1 MGKSFRNRPG
11 RNGNKKSNGGSG
23 HVRIIGGEWRGRK
36 LPVADAPGLRPSGD
50 RIRETLFNWLQ
61 GSVQGARCADLF
73 AGTGVLG
80 FEAASRGATEVILVE
95 KSRPVAELLRK
106 SAQTL
111 NADQVTIVEGNALE
125 WLEGQASHSRDIVFI
140 DPPFESDLAA
150 CALNTL
156 QDREIL
162 APGGLVYLESPRLNT
177 SIESGGWIQVR
188 EKEIGEVRIQ
198 LLKMPDKS

>member
-1 MGKSFRNRPG
+1 M
-11 RNGNKKSNGGSG
+11 NGGSG
-23 HVRIIGGEWRGRK
+23 HVRIIGGQWRGRK

-80 FEAASRGATEVILVE
+80 FEAASRGAREVTLVE
-95 KSRPVAELLRK
+95 KSRSVAEILRE
-106 SAQTL
+106 SVQTL
-111 NADQVTIVEGNALE
+111 DADQVMTVEGNALE
-125 WLEGQASHSRDIVFI
+125 WLGGQASHSQDIVFI

-150 CALNTL
+150 CVLKVL
-156 QDREIL
+156 QEREIL
-162 APGGLVYLESPRLNT
+162 TPGGLVYLESPRLNT
-177 SIESGGWIQVR
+177 SIEIGGWIQVR

-198 LLKMPDKS
+198 LLRIPEKT